1 MFTKQQI
8 RNLIIPLMIEQILT
22 SLMGAVDTMMVS
34 NAGSAAISAVSLV
47 DSINVL
53 VIYAFSAL
61 ATGGAIVCARYLGRG
76 DDPEA
81 TENARQMLFIVLA
94 ISVLITVLFAAL
106 NRPMLRLIFGRVEQD
121 VMDASITYFLI
132 TAASYPFIAL
142 YNAGAAI
149 FRVEG
154 NSRLSLMVSMI
165 SNVVNIVGNAI
176 LIFGFHMGVAGAAIA
191 TLFSRI
197 ISAAVLVICL
207 RHPGRRIVIREYFS
221 IRPDLSRIR
230 RILAMGV
237 PSGVEQGMF
246 QFGKLAIQSSVS
258 MMGTAAIAAQAMTAV
273 LEGLMGRAAEGIAFG
288 MMTVVG
294 QCLGA
299 GRNDEARESIVRLTG
314 WAEITIAAS
323 CAIMAATVRWITK
336 AAGMEPQAAELCCYM
351 TYIICIVKPVL
362 WALSFIPAYGMR
374 AAGDVR
380 FSMVISTITMWTC
393 RVVITTVLARVF
405 HIGPMAVWIG
415 MFADW
420 FVRGIIFTYRFKT
433 GKWMK
438 KVI

>member
-8 RNLIIPLMIEQILT
+8 RKLIIPLMIEQVLT
-22 SLMGAVDTMMVS
+22 SLMGAADTLMVS

-53 VIYAFSAL
+53 MIYVFTAL
-61 ATGGAIVCARYLGRG
+61 ATGGAIVCAQYLGRG
-76 DDPEA
+76 DAYEA
-81 TENARQMLFIVLA
+81 AENARQMLFTVLA
-94 ISVLITVLFAAL
+94 ISVLVSIVCMAL
-106 NRPMLRLIFGRVEQD
+106 NRPLLRLIFGKVEQD

-132 TAASYPFIAL
+132 TTASYPFIAL
-142 YNAGAAI
+142 YNAGAAL

-154 NSRLSLMVSMI
+154 NSRLSLIVSTI

-176 LIFGFHMGVAGAAIA
+176 LIFGFNMGVAGAAIA

-197 ISAAVLVICL
+197 ISAVVLMICL
-207 RHPGRRIVIREYFS
+207 RHPGRRIVIDHYAR
-221 IRPDLSRIR
+221 IRPDSARIR
-230 RILAMGV
+230 RILKMGV
-237 PSGVEQGMF
+237 PNGIEQGMF

-258 MMGTAAIAAQAMTAV
+258 MMGTLAIAAQGMTSV
-273 LEGLMGRAAEGIAFG
+273 LEALLSRASEGVALGLMTI
-288 MMTVVG
+288 VG

-299 GRNDEARESIVRLTG
+299 GCKDEARKYVVRMSG
-314 WAEITIAAS
+314 WAEAAMLVS
-323 CAIMAATVRWITK
+323 CAIMAASVRQITRI
-336 AAGMEPQAAELCCYM
+336 AGMEPEAAQLCCRLM
-351 TYIICIVKPVL
+351 YIICIVKPVL
-362 WALSFIPAYGMR
+362 WVPSFVPVYGMR

-380 FSMVISTITMWTC
+380 YSMVISSASMWIFRVAIATILV
-393 RVVITTVLARVF
+393 RAF
-405 HIGPMAVWIG
+405 HMGPLAVWIG

-420 FVRGIIFTYRFKT
+420 LVRGIWFTIRFYS